1 MSRWCKTCG
10 EFMLFPETHVC
21 PTRWEVCEP
30 EYDPDEWVNVFASDA
45 KEAVEKWAEEEDC
58 SWDYRIVGGQP
69 AVEIVGGQPVVV
81 IVRGPDGSESKFRV
95 SGKMVPEYYA
105 EPIDE

>member
-10 EFMLFPETHVC
+10 DFMLFPEIHVC

-58 SWDYRIVGGQP
+58 SGDYRIVGGQP
-69 AVEIVGGQPVVV
+69 AVV
-81 IVRGPDGSESKFRV
+81 IVRGPDGSETKFRV
-95 SGKMVPEYYA
+95 SGEMVPEYYA
-105 EPIDE
+105 ETIDE